1 MQLLRPS
8 STTLNSL
15 DHYVITT
22 SSMPYTN
29 HQHLIV
35 DLPMVAPVPLR
46 VPTALV
52 RILTAAR
59 VGVTLAK
66 NASVKPTV
74 ARASILVVLRISA
87 ARISVVVTGSVH
99 VLPKVGVV
107 PWVGGTAA
115 MV

>member
-15 DHYVITT
+15 DLFAITT
-22 SSMPYTN
+22 IYSIKHHHP
-29 HQHLIV
+29 ID
-35 DLPMVAPVPLR
+35 DLPMTEPVLLPET
-46 VPTALV
+46 TALV
-52 RILTAAR
+52 KIPTAVR
-59 VGVTLAK
+59 VGATRTK
-66 NASVKPTV
+66 NVSVKPTV

-107 PWVGGTAA
+107 PWVGGTAV